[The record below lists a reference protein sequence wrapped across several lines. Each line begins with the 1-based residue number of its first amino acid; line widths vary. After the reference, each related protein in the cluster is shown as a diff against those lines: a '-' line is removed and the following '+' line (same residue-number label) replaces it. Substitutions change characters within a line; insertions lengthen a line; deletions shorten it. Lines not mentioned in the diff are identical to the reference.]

1 MSEMALLS
9 SPAGRLRVFVSVLDP
24 ARLIELRQR
33 VARVGHEL
41 APTPSD
47 ADVVLSDSSDGS
59 LRLAPGGG
67 EHDEAGSLP
76 CDSAAE
82 QIDAALHAVAVAL
95 IVRAPDAPEP
105 GFDALGKTDFRR
117 LLTPREID
125 VLGAIG
131 EELTNKAIARRL
143 DISLHTVKFHVE
155 AIFRKLGVRTQT
167 AAMMKA
173 AQWRR
178 TYVVVV

>member
-1 MSEMALLS
+1 MSEVALRS
-9 SPAGRLRVFVSVLDP
+9 STVGGLRVFVSALDP
-24 ARLIELRQR
+24 ARFIALRQK
-33 VARVGHEL
+33 VAVIGHEL
-41 APTPSD
+41 VTTPKE

-59 LRLAPGGG
+59 LRLTTGGG

-76 CDSAAE
+76 FDSAVE
-82 QIDAALHAVAVAL
+82 RIDAALHAVAVGL

-105 GFDALGKTDFRR
+105 GFDALTDTGLRG
-117 LLTPREID
+117 LLTPREIE

-131 EELTNKAIARRL
+131 EGLTNKAIARRF

-155 AIFRKLGVRTQT
+155 AIFRKLGVRTRT

-173 AQWRR
+173 AQARR
-178 TYVVVV
+178 TYVV